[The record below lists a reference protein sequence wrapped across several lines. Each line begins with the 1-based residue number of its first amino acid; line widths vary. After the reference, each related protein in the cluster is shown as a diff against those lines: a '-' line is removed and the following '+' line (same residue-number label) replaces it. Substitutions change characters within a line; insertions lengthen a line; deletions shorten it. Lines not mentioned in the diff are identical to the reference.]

1 MEELN
6 NALRISGSKIYN
18 SYSWFKWIAGLSLI
32 NTLLMIFGSNI
43 SFIFGLASNIFLYA
57 FGVELFGEYSIITL
71 SAQLIFPVIYFLL
84 YRMNK
89 SMKKWPIIVGVVLY
103 GLDALLYL
111 LIDDMLSILFHA
123 YVMYSV
129 LKSFWEID
137 QFKETLSKLEALN
150 QQSQVDETIIEV
162 N

>member
-1 MEELN
+1 
-6 NALRISGSKIYN
+6 
-18 SYSWFKWIAGLSLI
+18 
-32 NTLLMIFGSNI
+32 
-43 SFIFGLASNIFLYA
+43 
-57 FGVELFGEYSIITL
+57 
-71 SAQLIFPVIYFLL
+71 
-84 YRMNK
+84 MNK
-89 SMKKWPIIVGVVLY
+89 SMKKWPIIVGLVLY

-111 LIDDMLSILFHA
+111 FIDDMLSILFHA